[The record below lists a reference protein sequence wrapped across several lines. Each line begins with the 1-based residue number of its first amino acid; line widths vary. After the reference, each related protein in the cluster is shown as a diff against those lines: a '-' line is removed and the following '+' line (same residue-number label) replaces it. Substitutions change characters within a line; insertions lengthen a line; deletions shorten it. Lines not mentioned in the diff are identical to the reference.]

1 MYKLTGA
8 AARGNLQEVRDLLD
22 SGVPVDAE
30 YANKTPLVFAASWLK
45 VDVVRLLLER
55 GADVNHGAGTF
66 EGTPLFHACSY
77 SYGQGGRKRQVGEI
91 VRLLIERGADVNALR
106 IRPPFEESPLYAA
119 SEHGDIDLVR
129 LLLANGAD
137 VEPRNEAPDDGT
149 GNTVN
154 LPLYNACQYHH
165 VEVVEVL
172 LEAGANPSFVTRTV
186 SCAMTGETFG
196 LTSLFTAAGSSRRRS
211 LMQLLLNYVHVDAKT
226 GRHGRTQLHGACLLG
241 NSNVTRGLLQHGAD
255 INLADNT
262 GATPL
267 DFALGAIARTSR
279 PSHRQILDSYLPS
292 FWRLLFALTLGRMH
306 RRAEL
311 AGHRIAPLIGS
322 FVVGDVLLRKKR

>member
-45 VDVVRLLLER
+45 VDV
-55 GADVNHGAGTF
+55 
-66 EGTPLFHACSY
+66 
-77 SYGQGGRKRQVGEI
+77 
-91 VRLLIERGADVNALR
+91 
-106 IRPPFEESPLYAA
+106 
-119 SEHGDIDLVR
+119 
-129 LLLANGAD
+129 
-137 VEPRNEAPDDGT
+137 
-149 GNTVN
+149 
-154 LPLYNACQYHH
+154 
-165 VEVVEVL
+165 
-172 LEAGANPSFVTRTV
+172 
-186 SCAMTGETFG
+186 
-196 LTSLFTAAGSSRRRS
+196 SL
-211 LMQLLLNYVHVDAKT
+211 
-226 GRHGRTQLHGACLLG
+226 
-241 NSNVTRGLLQHGAD
+241 GAD

-262 GATPL
+262 GQTPL

-279 PSHRQILDSYLPS
+279 PSHKQILVSYLPS
-292 FWRLLFALTLGRMH
+292 FWKLLFALTLGRMH